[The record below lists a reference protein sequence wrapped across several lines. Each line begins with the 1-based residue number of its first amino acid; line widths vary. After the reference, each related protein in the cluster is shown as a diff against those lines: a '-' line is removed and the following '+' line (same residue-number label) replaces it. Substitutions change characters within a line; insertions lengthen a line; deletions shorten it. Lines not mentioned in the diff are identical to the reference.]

1 MARFSYKIKS
11 NQGIVN
17 LSQAI
22 VKQALNDLPDSKSFF
37 MSSLFNQIVK
47 DIDINPDKLIAK
59 FNLASEP
66 KWIKQ
71 LEHRLTIND
80 LLPDCNTSYGY
91 QWKHSLKH
99 DFNG

>member
-37 MSSLFNQIVK
+37 MSSLFNQIIK

-59 FNLASEP
+59 FNMVKEP
-66 KWIKQ
+66 VWIGK
-71 LEHRLTIND
+71 LERRLIIND
-80 LLPDCNTSYGY
+80 SLPDCNASYGY
-91 QWKHSLKH
+91 QWKHSFKH